1 MIRKIVEKFIKY
13 QVAYGT
19 IEKEEANTYLI
30 GYQLLINKVLSILLM
45 LFIAAMQGNIIK
57 MLIFISAFSVLRQ
70 YTGGIHF
77 NLTEVCIGVSAI
89 ICILAFPA
97 IQSFLRNSIIVSY
110 MIEIGAVIFIF
121 KFSPVDSKE
130 KRLESIEYKI
140 YQTYARNILVGEVI
154 MYGIGLINDIGELWM
169 SIETAHILIAIG
181 LVLGKLKNFL
191 TYVSFD

>member
-1 MIRKIVEKFIKY
+1 
-13 QVAYGT
+13 
-19 IEKEEANTYLI
+19 
-30 GYQLLINKVLSILLM
+30 
-45 LFIAAMQGNIIK
+45 
-57 MLIFISAFSVLRQ
+57 
-70 YTGGIHF
+70 
-77 NLTEVCIGVSAI
+77 
-89 ICILAFPA
+89 
-97 IQSFLRNSIIVSY
+97 
-110 MIEIGAVIFIF
+110 MIEIGAAIFIF